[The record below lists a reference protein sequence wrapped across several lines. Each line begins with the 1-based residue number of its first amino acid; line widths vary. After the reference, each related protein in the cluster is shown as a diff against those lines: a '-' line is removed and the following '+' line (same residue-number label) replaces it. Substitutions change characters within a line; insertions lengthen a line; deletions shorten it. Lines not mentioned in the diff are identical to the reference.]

1 MIQHM
6 RCDRHIALM
15 VMINIPG
22 PHMYVS
28 RIRCNPVDTCTSS
41 HVVTNSQASPLRNIQ
56 ISAPPSL
63 EQPYSRSTKMMG
75 TSAILAP
82 IFRARTII
90 SIWKAYPRD
99 VTSFTTSLSSVLRY
113 RRNDPVESDTCMG
126 ITTTHQMTRD
136 PLDVQNCSNKVGG
149 QRNPLTIA
157 QRLRRSYLQGLPWY
171 LAWLAESGAAIWN
184 V

>member
-1 MIQHM
+1 MQHV
-6 RCDRHIALM
+6 RCTRHITLM
-15 VMINIPG
+15 VDTPG
-22 PHMYVS
+22 PHVYCEQRLLQSVY
-28 RIRCNPVDTCTSS
+28 TCMFS

-56 ISAPPSL
+56 ISAPPSF

-113 RRNDPVESDTCMG
+113 RRNDPVESDTCIG
-126 ITTTHQMTRD
+126 TTATHRQGSPALSADHCAEAQKRSTRSF
-136 PLDVQNCSNKVGG
+136 VVFF
-149 QRNPLTIA
+149 
-157 QRLRRSYLQGLPWY
+157 
-171 LAWLAESGAAIWN
+171 LACIF
-184 V
+184 